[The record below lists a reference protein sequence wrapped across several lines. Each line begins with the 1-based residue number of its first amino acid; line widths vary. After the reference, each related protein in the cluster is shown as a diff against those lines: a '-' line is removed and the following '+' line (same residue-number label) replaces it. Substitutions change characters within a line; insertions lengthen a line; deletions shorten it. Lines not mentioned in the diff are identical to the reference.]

1 MKYASL
7 ALTANLI
14 IAFIRRTQEYKIRT
28 PNLGTMFFLPYLR
41 IIPMH
46 FMILIPA
53 FLNLKPALIFLV
65 LKGIFDLVGHVIV
78 TGWYW
83 VKEGQEPKESF
94 A

>member
-1 MKYASL
+1 
-7 ALTANLI
+7 
-14 IAFIRRTQEYKIRT
+14 
-28 PNLGTMFFLPYLR
+28 MFFLPYLR

-65 LKGIFDLVGHVIV
+65 LKGIFDVVGHVIV
-78 TGWYW
+78 TRWYW
-83 VKEGQEPKESF
+83 VKEGQELKESF